1 MNFTEIKI
9 AQINHGSSYLVA
21 ERVNGGAW
29 AVVDNGVA
37 IDWADEFA
45 DHLWTSARDDGQS
58 VRCFYEWSNGK
69 RTYRT

>member
-1 MNFTEIKI
+1 MNLTEIKI

-21 ERVNGGAW
+21 ERVNGGSW
-29 AVVDNGVA
+29 AVVEKGVA
-37 IDWADEFA
+37 IGWADEFA
-45 DHLWTSARDDGQS
+45 DHLWTSALDGGED